1 MGKIVIGVIHGF
13 QSTIDNLINVSQI
26 KFLPFTVWKLFN
38 LLMGTHLP
46 VKKLFE
52 LSFGS
57 GAVEKEVL
65 DAYTAPFPS
74 SLFKAG
80 TAKYVLCC

>member
-1 MGKIVIGVIHGF
+1 MIF
-13 QSTIDNLINVSQI
+13 NYLTIEYLINVYQI

-80 TAKYVLCC
+80 TAKYDSWQL